1 MLRYSYVYI
10 LASIQRVLYIGVTAH
25 LARRL
30 FEHRSNL
37 YPNSFTSQYHVYR
50 LVYVEE
56 YTDIQ
61 QAIAR
66 EKQLKSWRRAKKV
79 RLIESQNPNWD
90 DLAPPTPPGPSLR
103 SG

>member
-1 MLRYSYVYI
+1 MKYSYVYI

-25 LARRL
+25 LGRRL
-30 FEHRSNL
+30 AEHRSNL
-37 YPNSFTSQYHVYR
+37 YPNSFTSQYRVYR

-56 YTDIQ
+56 YADVR
-61 QAIAR
+61 QAITR
-66 EKQLKSWRRAKKV
+66 EKQLKGWRRAKKV

-90 DLAPPTPPGPSLR
+90 DLAPPAPPGPSLR